1 MSGTSHLL
9 SPAKIAE
16 VKRLAK
22 KKLNNSA
29 IPARP
34 ASRARRPELPA
45 PVARQGVAHLD
56 RGRGLDFPPP
66 SPRQASWWLLKQTD
80 ELEKQER
87 EHVKELTRL
96 NPEIKTAGMLAK
108 GFQELARQRRERS
121 FDQWR
126 ATRSHVRERMPT
138 ELRAAIVKL
147 ARQFPPA
154 LIRRVLK
161 VDPWRLR
168 GMMPELQD
176 EGYALA

>member
-9 SPAKIAE
+9 SPTKIA
-16 VKRLAK
+16 
-22 KKLNNSA
+22 
-29 IPARP
+29 
-34 ASRARRPELPA
+34 
-45 PVARQGVAHLD
+45 
-56 RGRGLDFPPP
+56 
-66 SPRQASWWLLKQTD
+66 D

-87 EHVKELTRL
+87 EYVKELTRL